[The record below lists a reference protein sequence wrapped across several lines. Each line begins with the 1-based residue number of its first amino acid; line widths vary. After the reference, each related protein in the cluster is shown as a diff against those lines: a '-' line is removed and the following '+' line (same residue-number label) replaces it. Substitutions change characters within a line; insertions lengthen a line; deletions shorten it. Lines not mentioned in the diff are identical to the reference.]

1 MFSLLRWREVVC
13 VESKDQA
20 TPLEKL
26 ITKLPE
32 VAEIVLDQSIT
43 YCNLPSTHQDYTVT
57 FDFQPLD
64 PPDAMTS
71 RRRFFGPA
79 CMATYRRENLLN
91 HCVTQMLLRWKWLV
105 LGKFIN
111 GLNFLFFFVFLVLFS
126 VFIIVERDKVNF
138 SSSDT
143 ASTEVDDD
151 SKAIAAVIFAFL
163 IITLVKEIFQIFW
176 IGRSYFKDYTN
187 YVDLAMYSTTLIFIL
202 PYVTK
207 DDLYGDIEV
216 QWTAGTLGLML
227 CYVNCILFL
236 RRLSSVAIYVTMY
249 FEVLLTF
256 VKVIAIFAIIL
267 IGYGLVF
274 YVLLKEEVRIV

>member
-1 MFSLLRWREVVC
+1 MVC
-13 VESKDQA
+13 VDSKDQA

-26 ITKLPE
+26 IIKLPE

-43 YCNLPSTHQDYTVT
+43 YCPLPSTHQDYTVT
-57 FDFQPLD
+57 FDFHPLD

-71 RRRFFGPA
+71 GRRFFGPA

-91 HCVTQMLLRWKWLV
+91 HGVTQMLLRWKWLV

-111 GLNFLFFFVFLVLFS
+111 GFNFLFFFLFLVLFS
-126 VFIIVERDKVNF
+126 VFIILERDKVNF

-143 ASTEVDDD
+143 ASTGVDDD
-151 SKAIAAVIFAFL
+151 SKRIAAVIFAFL
-163 IITLVKEIFQIFW
+163 IITLVKEIFQMFW
-176 IGRSYFKDYTN
+176 IGRSYFNDYTN

-207 DDLYGDIEV
+207 NDLYGDIKV

-274 YVLLKEEVRIV
+274 YVLLKEEVRFVR